1 MIARLFLFWYNLNV
15 VKVADLAQLV
25 ERFPRKEKVAS
36 SILAI
41 SIQKNK
47 IGKITLIYQH
57 FMKIGQGYFL
67 FIKDNYAHDTEH
79 VFTCVPDKNF

>member
-1 MIARLFLFWYNLNV
+1 M
-15 VKVADLAQLV
+15 KVADLAQLV

-47 IGKITLIYQH
+47 IGKITLIYQC
-57 FMKIGQGYFL
+57 FLLVSQSYFL
-67 FIKDNYAHDTEH
+67 FINDNYVHDTEH

>member
-1 MIARLFLFWYNLNV
+1 MTSCQNYCTNKSFAKIGNKIKVAHSIARLFLFWYNLNV

-41 SIQKNK
+41 SITKANIALK
-47 IGKITLIYQH
+47 PVVSILI
-57 FMKIGQGYFL
+57 
-67 FIKDNYAHDTEH
+67 
-79 VFTCVPDKNF
+79 

>member
-1 MIARLFLFWYNLNV
+1 M
-15 VKVADLAQLV
+15 KVADLAQLV

-47 IGKITLIYQH
+47 IGKTTLIYQR
-57 FMKIGQGYFL
+57 FLLVSLGCFL
-67 FIKDNYAHDTEH
+67 FIKDNYSHDTEH
-79 VFTCVPDKNF
+79 DFSCVLDKNF